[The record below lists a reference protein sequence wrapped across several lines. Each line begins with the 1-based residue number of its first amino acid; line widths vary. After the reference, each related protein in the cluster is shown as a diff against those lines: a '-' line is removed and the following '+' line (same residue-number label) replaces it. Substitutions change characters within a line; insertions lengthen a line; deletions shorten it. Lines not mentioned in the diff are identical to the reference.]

1 MDYQGYHRQLLQQL
15 TEHILASAPFNGES
29 FSEDDHA
36 FMSKLKNL
44 AQQDQDS
51 EAFYQAGQEVLCQII
66 ACYPHITPAISRD
79 LLWFFGG
86 DCMHFLSDEEIDM
99 YSELDE
105 LRFEAQRLGAS
116 FDILEAKQKIR
127 KLH

>member
-15 TEHILASAPFNGES
+15 IEHTRASAPFNGES

-36 FMSKLKNL
+36 FLTRLSHLV
-44 AQQDQDS
+44 QQEEAS
-51 EAFYQAGQEVLCQII
+51 EAFYSDGQAVLCQII

-116 FDILEAKQKIR
+116 FDMLEAKQQIR